1 MRVLVIGANGFIGST
16 VVGALRQAGIE
27 VRCIVRN
34 SATFVRRFPGTDTKE
49 LDLTTGAAKNIACWA
64 GLLEGID
71 AVVNSAGVLQPEK
84 RTEAWDVHHHAPAA
98 LYSACEKKGVR
109 RVIHISAIGIME
121 SETTYAHTKRAGEES
136 LKARDLD
143 WTVLRPVVVVGDGSF
158 GGSSLLRALAV
169 CPFVTPVIG
178 GNNTP
183 MGIIHK
189 DDLAAGI
196 VELLRTGSG
205 HREILEPSSADRLT
219 LLEVV
224 AAYRSWFGL
233 PPRPVLRIPNWLA
246 TFMGHLG
253 DVTRMHPITS
263 TAVKQFRARLT
274 GNASEFENVTGIKP
288 SKLTELLAARPSES
302 QDLWHARLF
311 LLRPLI
317 RMGLALLWLGSGLVG
332 LFGYSALYQSIV
344 EQALPYNWSGTGV
357 IIASLIDL
365 AVALA
370 LLFGWRLKLMAWIQ
384 VGLVLG
390 YTAALGILAP
400 GMWADPF
407 GSLLKNIPILILL
420 LVHRIVEEE
429 R

>member
-1 MRVLVIGANGFIGST
+1 MRVLVIGANGFIGSA
-16 VVGALRQAGIE
+16 VVVALQQAGIE
-27 VRCIVRN
+27 IRCIVRN
-34 SATFVRRFPGTDTKE
+34 AATFVRRFPGTDTKE
-49 LDLTTGAAKNIACWA
+49 LDLTTSAAKNIACWA
-64 GLLEGID
+64 RLLEGID
-71 AVVNSAGVLQPEK
+71 AVVNIAGVLQPEK
-84 RTEAWDVHHHAPAA
+84 RTEAWDVHHHAPDA
-98 LYSACEKKGVR
+98 LFSACEKKGVR

-121 SETTYAHTKRAGEES
+121 SETTYARTKRAGEES

-143 WTVLRPVVVVGDGSF
+143 WTVLRPVVVVGDGSY

-169 CPFVTPVIG
+169 CPFMTPVIG
-178 GNNTP
+178 DGDTP
-183 MGIIHK
+183 IGIIHK

-205 HREILEPSSADRLT
+205 HGEILEPSSADQLT

-224 AAYRSWFGL
+224 AAYRSWFAL

-246 TFMGHLG
+246 TLMGHLG

-263 TAVKQFRARLT
+263 TAVEQFRARLT
-274 GNASEFENVTGIKP
+274 GNASEFENVTGITP
-288 SKLTELLAARPSES
+288 SNLTDILAVRPFES

-317 RMGLALLWLGSGLVG
+317 RMGLALLWMVSGLVG
-332 LFGYSALYQSIV
+332 LFGFSAPYQSIV
-344 EQALPYNWSGTGV
+344 EQVLPHGWSGTGV
-357 IIASLIDL
+357 VIASLIDL

-370 LLFGWRLKLMAWIQ
+370 LLLGWRLKLIAWVQ
-384 VGLVLG
+384 VGLILG
-390 YTAALGILAP
+390 YTVVLGILAP

-420 LVHRIVEEE
+420 LVHRTVEEE